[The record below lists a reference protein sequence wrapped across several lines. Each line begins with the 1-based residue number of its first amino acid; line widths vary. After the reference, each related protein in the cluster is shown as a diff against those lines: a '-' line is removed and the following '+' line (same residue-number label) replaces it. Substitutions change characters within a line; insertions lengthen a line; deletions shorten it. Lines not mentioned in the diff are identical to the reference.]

1 MIMVNLLSKKSR
13 AEQIFQRP
21 ARYKSL
27 LEEEYAELTTFL
39 PHRENITV
47 ARMPDAVDEAVLAAE
62 REIEIRT
69 LDDGLTLLRK
79 VSAALRRIESNHS
92 GTCTGCG
99 ERISPK
105 LLDALPW
112 TPLCIVS
119 IAAGPGSPRAC

>member
-1 MIMVNLLSKKSR
+1 MERFRQLSKQ
-13 AEQIFQRP
+13 EIT
-21 ARYKSL
+21 RYKSL
-27 LEEEYAELTTFL
+27 LEERYAELTRFL

-69 LDDGLTLLRK
+69 LDDGSSLLRK
-79 VSAALRRIESNHS
+79 VSAALRRIESNHY

-105 LLDALPW
+105 RLDALPW
-112 TPLCIVS
+112 TSLCIKCQQEQEQQAHDHRELVD
-119 IAAGPGSPRAC
+119 AA